1 MLLKKTAQYWVPLL
15 ALALA
20 AGLVLLNLRLSE
32 QFLYQDEFLPRWS
45 AAGGW
50 MRDGSSPYSQEA
62 YEKAAALYADTGY
75 TAPAFSQGRFIDLV
89 WFIYLYIPFSFLP
102 YTLARAI
109 WMSLTAAAIFFSI
122 WIGIDL
128 TGARLTSLEKV
139 ILALVITCSYPFF
152 KLILSASILPLFIL
166 ALFAACRS
174 AMAGRGTAAG
184 VLLFLCVG
192 MLPIGLL
199 IAIFLIIWLNSQKQ
213 TDILPV
219 FLVGLVFLS
228 VTSLILFPGW
238 IPQWFASF
246 ISAQPRLDWLDT
258 PLMRVAAF
266 FPGAVV
272 PLAVALHVVL
282 LFALLVEWY
291 GLTEK
296 DERQARWK
304 LLLSLSLLSLYNP
317 SGSAAFLLFAW
328 PGLFLFYAFLQEKW
342 KIFGKIIFW
351 LFLAFYIY
359 SSLESF
365 LRSQNW
371 SSTESTWVITAL
383 PIAALLSLE
392 WTRWWA
398 MNSPRPLRE
407 VEP

>member
-1 MLLKKTAQYWVPLL
+1 
-15 ALALA
+15 
-20 AGLVLLNLRLSE
+20 
-32 QFLYQDEFLPRWS
+32 
-45 AAGGW
+45 
-50 MRDGSSPYSQEA
+50 
-62 YEKAAALYADTGY
+62 
-75 TAPAFSQGRFIDLV
+75 
-89 WFIYLYIPFSFLP
+89 
-102 YTLARAI
+102 
-109 WMSLTAAAIFFSI
+109 
-122 WIGIDL
+122 
-128 TGARLTSLEKV
+128 
-139 ILALVITCSYPFF
+139 
-152 KLILSASILPLFIL
+152 
-166 ALFAACRS
+166 
-174 AMAGRGTAAG
+174 
-184 VLLFLCVG
+184 
-192 MLPIGLL
+192 
-199 IAIFLIIWLNSQKQ
+199 
-213 TDILPV
+213 
-219 FLVGLVFLS
+219 
-228 VTSLILFPGW
+228 
-238 IPQWFASF
+238 
-246 ISAQPRLDWLDT
+246 
-258 PLMRVAAF
+258 
-266 FPGAVV
+266 
-272 PLAVALHVVL
+272 
-282 LFALLVEWY
+282 VEWY